1 MFEFLKSADK
11 EVFLFLN
18 GMHNS
23 FFDFVMYWA
32 SNRFIWIPF
41 YAFLFYHVIKAFQK
55 KSVLILV
62 LIAAMITVSDQVS
75 SSIVK
80 NAVHR
85 LRPCHNP
92 EIKSQVHLVNGECGG
107 TFGYFSSHA
116 TNSFALAVFLFLLF
130 RKKAN
135 QAAVNE
141 VTKPFVKISNLA
153 VVLFLYA
160 GIVSYSRIYL
170 GSHYPLDVITGI
182 AFGTLLSFIFAQIF
196 FRITGNK
203 M

>member
-1 MFEFLKSADK
+1 MFEILKSADK
-11 EVFLFLN
+11 ELFLFLN

-41 YAFLFYHVIKAFQK
+41 YAVLLFLVIRTFQK
-55 KSVLILV
+55 KSVLVLV

-80 NAVHR
+80 NSVHR

-92 EIKSQVHLVNGECGG
+92 EIESQVHLVNGECGG
-107 TFGYFSSHA
+107 SFGYFSSHA
-116 TNSFALAVFLFLLF
+116 SNSFALAVFLILIF

-135 QAAVNE
+135 QAGVKQVA
-141 VTKPFVKISNLA
+141 KPVVKISNLA
-153 VVLFLYA
+153 VILFSYS

-182 AFGTLLSFIFAQIF
+182 VFGTLLSFIFAKIF
-196 FRITGNK
+196 FRVTGNK